1 MKRFRLAFAAAFAL
15 GLGLSGGVSAVETD
29 PECMGLC
36 LDLRNDCLGDAAEFG
51 LPTRPCIL
59 QYRECTAGCVI

>member
-29 PECMGLC
+29 PGCEDYCFAVWA
-36 LDLRNDCLGDAAEFG
+36 DCIADAQEFG
-51 LPTRPCIL
+51 FPRRI
-59 QYRECTAGCVI
+59 CTVEYNACVADCGF